1 MVITR
6 SSSECKCNCVEAVQ
20 RLGSVGCL
28 PSAAGLRR
36 SGRNPQHCRTQW
48 AGHADTRPRRDPTQ
62 HSVLGSARYIYC
74 DYVQTAI
81 NKLRSFEVK
90 VIPGVFYIYTYSLM
104 CQSFKLWFLHG
115 KSKVQI
121 DCSTCLS
128 TFWNNCVSQSQCSDI
143 SVRKKI
149 QFHCVTLCF
158 ETRGRM

>member
-1 MVITR
+1 MWRLCRGWVVLAASRLLPDCGGAAATRNTAALSGPGTLTRGRGVIQHSTLYLAR
-6 SSSECKCNCVEAVQ
+6 YLDISTVIMY
-20 RLGSVGCL
+20 RL
-28 PSAAGLRR
+28 PSTSWEAL
-36 SGRNPQHCRTQW
+36 
-48 AGHADTRPRRDPTQ
+48 
-62 HSVLGSARYIYC
+62 
-74 DYVQTAI
+74 
-81 NKLRSFEVK
+81 KLKLYHRCL
-90 VIPGVFYIYTYSLM
+90 GVFYIYTCSLM

-149 QFHCVTLCF
+149 QFHCVTLWF